1 MRKIGGGDARGAGV
15 PQRGAYR
22 LSALNV
28 EEVQDDARV
37 RAEGTAE
44 ADVGEQR
51 VGDLPRRAGHAYPQD
66 LLRRHASAVRPA
78 AEARRSRGPRANT
91 VVPPPPPEIWR
102 WSSMECCSTAAF
114 LQVLLERERAF
125 LQVERGEQPTR
136 LQHRPPVRDA
146 GLAHLCAAGGCVP
159 LRRVR
164 SAPLR
169 APARTAP
176 PASRAESR
184 LQLRCG
190 GGGLTG
196 RARAAGVG
204 SYSRHAADLA
214 EKAANKKDGLA
225 LDADDVAV
233 RTRAPHARCRSSCA
247 RRARPH
253 AAAGR
258 WVCAG

>member
-1 MRKIGGGDARGAGV
+1 M
-15 PQRGAYR
+15 
-22 LSALNV
+22 
-28 EEVQDDARV
+28 
-37 RAEGTAE
+37 
-44 ADVGEQR
+44 
-51 VGDLPRRAGHAYPQD
+51 
-66 LLRRHASAVRPA
+66 LLQYVRPLKHDSL
-78 AEARRSRGPRANT
+78 ERLARNTYWDRGP
-91 VVPPPPPEIWR
+91 PPGNLALVQYGMLFHCGI
-102 WSSMECCSTAAF
+102 
-114 LQVLLERERAF
+114 LQVLLERERGF